1 MPLQVAALMEI
12 ISFYAGK
19 LEGLMVGG
27 RDESPLLSNTMA
39 EHSTLFA
46 YAADRIRIC
55 PKYYQ

>member
-1 MPLQVAALMEI
+1 MEI
-12 ISFYAGK
+12 ISFYDGK